1 MERKLLALLA
11 HLPESGISLVS
22 KSNLNETPLNRY
34 DCLKPTE
41 CTGRSLTHF
50 IFAFQADLSLAAPR
64 EATLQPADL
73 PHVSVASPCNQPFS

>member
-11 HLPESGISLVS
+11 NLPESGISLVS

-41 CTGRSLTHF
+41 QLKE
-50 IFAFQADLSLAAPR
+50 AAVT
-64 EATLQPADL
+64 E
-73 PHVSVASPCNQPFS
+73 